1 VPLLPVAGAG
11 FSPSSYYALERNSDS
26 AKPSPCPAQPGRRDG
41 HGNSNSN
48 SNGHGN
54 SHSHSHSHGRI
65 GDVQLR
71 PVSPADVDDLRA
83 FLVEADLTL
92 AGLDDPAIRL
102 WIERDAAGT
111 IVGSTGFELSV
122 DGEHA
127 LLRSVAVAPTQRTAG
142 AGTRLAG
149 HALAEA
155 ASAGATRAWLFSR
168 RSGPFWQ
175 RLGFSPADRDA
186 LATALA
192 GTHQLRLFAATGQL
206 AREVAWSRPLD
217 SPATPAPTPT
227 PEGPT
232 TTTNPPDSPISTSP
246 PLAPNSARPPTPAEG
261 PR

>member
-1 VPLLPVAGAG
+1 MP
-11 FSPSSYYALERNSDS
+11 
-26 AKPSPCPAQPGRRDG
+26 
-41 HGNSNSN
+41 
-48 SNGHGN
+48 
-54 SHSHSHSHGRI
+54 
-65 GDVQLR
+65 LR

-92 AGLDDPAIRL
+92 AGLDDPAVRL

-122 DGEHA
+122 DGAHA
-127 LLRSVAVAPTQRTAG
+127 LLRSVAVARSQRTAG

-149 HALAEA
+149 HALNA
-155 ASAGATRAWLFSR
+155 ATSAGATRAWLFSR

-175 RLGFSPADRDA
+175 RLGFSPADRDTLAAA
-186 LATALA
+186 LAD
-192 GTHQLRLFAATGQL
+192 THQLRLFAATGQL

-217 SPATPAPTPT
+217 SPATPAPAPPSTAAPTPPSTPT
-227 PEGPT
+227 PAPPPPSTPT
-232 TTTNPPDSPISTSP
+232 PTPPCTPEAPATTTNPPDSPISTSP

>member
-1 VPLLPVAGAG
+1 VP
-11 FSPSSYYALERNSDS
+11 
-26 AKPSPCPAQPGRRDG
+26 
-41 HGNSNSN
+41 
-48 SNGHGN
+48 
-54 SHSHSHSHGRI
+54 
-65 GDVQLR
+65 LR

-92 AGLDDPAIRL
+92 AGLDDPAVRL

-122 DGEHA
+122 DGTHA

-186 LATALA
+186 LAAALA
-192 GTHQLRLFAATGQL
+192 DTHQLRLFAATGQL
-206 AREVAWSRPLD
+206 AREVAWSRPLEPVP
-217 SPATPAPTPT
+217 PAR
-227 PEGPT
+227 
-232 TTTNPPDSPISTSP
+232 S
-246 PLAPNSARPPTPAEG
+246 L
-261 PR
+261 